1 MQKGDRIVRNL
12 DAPEPDVPEE
22 LRVHLDDLIRR
33 YRALRRKTSHL
44 MGRRYT
50 RMRVLNHARNELQ
63 DCYDERLARLKQR
76 REEVTAE
83 FLALWAEHFPRLKHV
98 KLPSGIVHRRRDVKV
113 KVLDKEAVIDALDR
127 LGRLDL
133 RDEVVD
139 EKGVR
144 KLAREGKLADLP
156 ETALKVVEKQGIQVF
171 QRKED

>member
-1 MQKGDRIVRNL
+1 MARRL

-22 LRVHLDDLIRR
+22 LRSHLDALIQR

-44 MGRRYT
+44 MGRKYT

-76 REEVTAE
+76 REEVTTE
-83 FLALWAEHFPRLKHV
+83 FLALWAEHFPRLKKV
-98 KLPSGIVHRRRDVKV
+98 KLPSGIVSRRRAVKV

-127 LGRLDL
+127 LNRLDL

-144 KLAREGKLADLP
+144 KLVREGKLDDLP
-156 ETALKVVEKQGIQVF
+156 ETALKVVEKEGIQVF

>member
-1 MQKGDRIVRNL
+1 MARKL
-12 DAPEPDVPEE
+12 DAPEPDVPAE
-22 LRVHLDDLIRR
+22 LRSHLDDLIQR
-33 YRALRRKTSHL
+33 YRALRRKASHL
-44 MGRRYT
+44 MGRKYT

-63 DCYDERLARLKQR
+63 DCYDERLARVKQK

-83 FLALWAEHFPRLKHV
+83 FLALWAEHFPRLKKV
-98 KLPSGIVHRRRDVKV
+98 KLPSAIVSRRRNVKV
-113 KVLDKEAVIDALDR
+113 KLLDKEAVIDALDR

-144 KLAREGKLADLP
+144 KLVREGKLDDLP
-156 ETALKVVEKQGIQVF
+156 DTALEVLEKEGIQVF